1 MRTLRG
7 RVALMSTLVVAIA
20 FLLTGTVIVGATGR
34 AQEQR
39 LRDDL
44 RDRLEQLETAGRGTR
59 PGSFGPRPGGQ
70 AGQLGSNGELV
81 ELRNTAERTLGRGY
95 FLVVRQDDEVLTTL
109 GDAPDNLPDGVPEV
123 GVSRFTDDGTTYLL
137 RTQEEGPAGLTLQIG
152 ADASLLVDEAQ
163 ESLRNRFLLIGT
175 VATLLTG
182 LATFVVAG
190 LAARPLRQLREGTER
205 VAATEDLTTR
215 ITLDD
220 APTEVAAVAD
230 GLNTMLARL
239 ERSRDGREAALHAAR
254 RFAADAGHELRTPL
268 TAMQAALDTLV
279 RNAEMPPAM
288 REEIVL
294 EVAEETRRL
303 STLLASLQTLA
314 RADAGLLGAVAQLD
328 LRDVVAEAVD
338 AARQRH
344 PDVTLA
350 AVLGERPAVVRGAEP
365 WLRSIV
371 DNLLRNAAVH
381 GRPDGRITA
390 RISVAE
396 DAVTLM
402 VDDDGTG
409 FPVEERERA
418 FERFTRGADA
428 TDRPGSGL
436 GLPLVAQLT
445 SLHGGTVTID
455 DAPSGGARVTVVLPP
470 AG

>member
-44 RDRLEQLETAGRGTR
+44 RDRLTQLETAGRGAR

-70 AGQLGSNGELV
+70 AGPFGGGELV

-109 GDAPDNLPDGVPEV
+109 GDAPDNLPEGVPEV

-137 RTQEEGPAGLTLQIG
+137 RTEPEGPAGLTLQIG
-152 ADASLLVDEAQ
+152 ADASLLLDEAQ
-163 ESLRNRFLLIGT
+163 ESLRTRFLVIGT

-182 LATFVVAG
+182 LATFVVTG

-220 APTEVAAVAD
+220 APTEVAAVAE

-239 ERSRDGREAALHAAR
+239 ERSRDGRESALHAAR

-279 RNAEMPPAM
+279 RNADMPPTM

-303 STLLASLQTLA
+303 STLLGSLQTLA
-314 RADAGLLGAVAQLD
+314 RADAGLLGDVAPLD
-328 LRDVVAEAVD
+328 FRDVVAEAVD
-338 AARQRH
+338 AAGQRH
-344 PDVTLA
+344 PGVTLD

-396 DAVTLM
+396 DAVTLV

-445 SLHGGTVTID
+445 SLHGGTVTI
-455 DAPSGGARVTVVLPP
+455 ANARSGGARVTVVLPP